1 MTLTKGEF
9 GTSSRGQ
16 AGRLMKLYSDID
28 GQIARCHERIK
39 ENIMPAV
46 FRQRLLEYETR
57 KDLQL

>member
-1 MTLTKGEF
+1 
-9 GTSSRGQ
+9 
-16 AGRLMKLYSDID
+16 MKLYSDID